1 MKNEKE
7 MGITY
12 VVMPVELL
20 QNKDLTPAEKIL
32 YCYLT
37 VFKKQCCFQSN
48 DAISEATGIEVR
60 SIQRGLKKLAEMNY
74 IFIEFV
80 NNNSAMRR
88 IYTIIDN
95 PKKLEYLAKKGMFGK
110 MPKPVE
116 AQAEEDDEPAET
128 VATASYIPNKPL
140 NVGRPARS
148 EYASDE
154 EYEKAFYEWNRV
166 VV

>member
-60 SIQRGLKKLAEMNY
+60 SIQRGLKKLAELGY

-80 NNNSAMRR
+80 NNNSALRR
-88 IYTIIDN
+88 IYTVIDN

-110 MPKPVE
+110 IQSPDE
-116 AQAEEDDEPAET
+116 AEPIEDERPAET
-128 VATASYIPNKPL
+128 VAKASYAPNKPL
-140 NVGRPARS
+140 ATGRPARS
-148 EYASDE
+148 GYASDE

-166 VV
+166 VL

>member
-1 MKNEKE
+1 MKNEKD

-60 SIQRGLKKLAEMNY
+60 SIQRGLKKLAELGY

-80 NNNSAMRR
+80 NNNSALRR
-88 IYTIIDN
+88 IYTVIDN

-110 MPKPVE
+110 IQNPEETEPI
-116 AQAEEDDEPAET
+116 EDDRPAET
-128 VATASYIPNKPL
+128 VATASYVPSKPL
-140 NVGRPARS
+140 ATGRPARS
-148 EYASDE
+148 DYASDE

-166 VV
+166 VL

>member
-1 MKNEKE
+1 MNEKE

-60 SIQRGLKKLAEMNY
+60 SIQRGLKKLAELGY

-80 NNNSAMRR
+80 NNNSALRR

-110 MPKPVE
+110 IQSPDE
-116 AQAEEDDEPAET
+116 AEPIEDDRPAET
-128 VATASYIPNKPL
+128 VATASYVPSKPL
-140 NVGRPARS
+140 NTGRPSRS

-154 EYEKAFYEWNRV
+154 EYEKAFYEWNKV
-166 VV
+166 VL